1 MSWPPVSKLKLMLQI
16 TSRLRN
22 SLDFYFRFAKAS
34 QTLSGLFWI
43 SLALWMS
50 KNCASLNINCEI
62 KSSKVP
68 WGFFLSVGGPGR
80 RGKVTEI
87 QDWSACCPRSAAY
100 ILWDNGA
107 KNLYRLGFEGMVS
120 YIPMILDYSYWWS
133 ISILP
138 TQLVYFVCVRLGEL
152 RFCIGLNCTFLIWE
166 ISILLLLSSHNLSF
180 LCTFAKNI
188 TIISNR
194 TLSFSLTCK
203 CN

>member
-1 MSWPPVSKLKLMLQI
+1 MSWPSVSKLKLMLQI

-120 YIPMILDYSYWWS
+120 YIPMILEVVF
-133 ISILP
+133 
-138 TQLVYFVCVRLGEL
+138 QLFLLVIHINSPNTTCVFCLCPFGRIKVLCWAEL
-152 RFCIGLNCTFLIWE
+152 HFPD
-166 ISILLLLSSHNLSF
+166 
-180 LCTFAKNI
+180 
-188 TIISNR
+188 IIN
-194 TLSFSLTCK
+194 
-203 CN
+203 